1 MTKVAIVGAG
11 NVGGAVAARLAATGA
26 ADEVALI
33 DVAPGLA
40 EGTALDIAHAGS
52 LYGSRTRL
60 TGSTGYE
67 VADHADA
74 IVVTAG
80 RARRPG
86 ESRADLTAGNAAIV
100 RSVVT
105 QVAARAPFAVL
116 IVVTN
121 PLDEMT
127 HLARRVSG
135 FPVERVMGMAG
146 VLDSARYRHHLAQE
160 LGGDALDVD
169 AITLGSHGD
178 TMVPVPSLAT
188 YRGTPVTDL
197 LPQAAIEAAG
207 RRTRDAGAEIVRL
220 LRSGSAFHA
229 PGASVAAMVASIL
242 DDQQRTLPVCAWLS
256 GQYGISEVFL
266 GVPATLGRRGVG
278 SITELPLTQRE
289 LEALRRAATIVA
301 DRCRELD
308 RSMLAAT

>member
-11 NVGGAVAARLAATGA
+11 NVGGAIAARLAATGG

-33 DVAPGLA
+33 DVAPGFA

-60 TGSTGYE
+60 VGSSEYD
-67 VADHADA
+67 VADHADV

-86 ESRADLTAGNAAIV
+86 ESRADLTSGNAAIV

-116 IVVTN
+116 VVVTN

-127 HLARRVSG
+127 HLAWRTSG
-135 FPVERVMGMAG
+135 FPAERVMGMAG
-146 VLDSARYRHHLAQE
+146 VLDSARYRHHLALV
-160 LGGDALDVD
+160 LGGDAVDVD

-197 LPQAAIEAAG
+197 ISPTAIEEAG

-220 LRSGSAFHA
+220 IRSGSAFHA
-229 PGASVAAMVASIL
+229 PGASVVAMVASIVA
-242 DDQQRTLPVCAWLS
+242 DRKQTLPVCTWLS
-256 GQYGISEVFL
+256 GQYGISDVFL
-266 GVPATLGRRGVG
+266 GVPATLGRRGVEA
-278 SITELPLTQRE
+278 TPELPLTQDE
-289 LEALRRAATIVA
+289 LDALRRAAATVA
-301 DRCRELD
+301 ERCRQLD
-308 RSMLAAT
+308 QSLLAAS